1 MATIQG
7 KTVGKLT
14 PDDQLSASELPVL
27 MGTSKY
33 KTVNELLK
41 EKIGFINGAVRKDI
55 TNEAMTWG
63 NLTESLILEEATRR
77 LGLNNPKL
85 DHTEPYFH
93 KTAPI
98 ACSLDGTVHGDGIE
112 IMTDIEQGIICVNA
126 DKIKLDGEGVIEAK
140 LTSHEVESAD
150 NLPLYRGPLQL
161 QMQMDIT
168 GATWGAVCVLY
179 KGTQLKVFVYQRDEE
194 VLERLHESITDFQR
208 RLDRYKTEDFIEW
221 YDITEPAEASAI
233 WDDPDKTTVDLPEVE
248 EYAQKIIEI
257 RDMMNDLEAQSKE
270 LEVKIM
276 DQMRDHSHAISGRYK
291 ISWPVIN
298 YKAVPE
304 KVVPAKPARTIRQSK
319 LRIRDREFEN
329 E

>member
-7 KTVGKLT
+7 QTVGKLT

-27 MGTSKY
+27 MGMSRY

-41 EKIGFINGAVRKDI
+41 EKTEFINGKERENI

-63 NLTESLILEEATRR
+63 NLTESIILEESARR
-77 LGLNNPKL
+77 LGVSALKL
-85 DHTEPYFH
+85 DHTEPYQH
-93 KTAPI
+93 KTAAV
-98 ACSLDGTVHGDGIE
+98 ACSLDGTADGDGIE

-126 DKIKLDGEGVIEAK
+126 DKIKLDGVGVIEAK

-150 NLPLYRGPLQL
+150 QLPLYRGPLQL
-161 QMQMDIT
+161 QMQMDIM

-179 KGTQLKVFVYQRDEE
+179 KGTQLKVFVYERDEE
-194 VLERLHESITDFQR
+194 VLTRLHESIADFQR
-208 RLDRYKTEDFIEW
+208 RLDRFKSEDFIEW
-221 YDITEPAEASAI
+221 YDITDPTEASKL
-233 WDDPDKTTVDLPEVE
+233 WDDPNNVTVDIPEVE

-257 RDMMNDLEAQSKE
+257 RDMINDLEAQSKDME
-270 LEVKIM
+270 IKIM
-276 DQMRDHSHAISGRYK
+276 DKMRDVAHAHAGRYK
-291 ISWPVIN
+291 ISWPTIN

-319 LRIRDREFEN
+319 LRIRDRELNN